1 MDLRHLRYFLCVADE
16 MHFGRAA
23 ARLGI
28 SQPPLSQQI
37 RALEDELGVRLFD
50 RTSRR
55 VRLTRAGELFAP
67 EARLALQQAD
77 YAAHT
82 ARRAQRGE
90 IGRLALGFTASAP
103 FVPKISQAL
112 YHFRQAHPE
121 VELKLE
127 ELGRDEQLDA
137 LAQNEIEV
145 AIIRGFGKPLLS
157 SDLTATC
164 LIEES
169 MVLALRED
177 HPLAT
182 RDLDPTIADLRD
194 EPLVLYSAAAGA
206 GFNEHFFWLC
216 EQAAV
221 QPRVAHEANGLATLL
236 GLVAA
241 GFGAT
246 ILAESLVRLHV
257 DNLVYR
263 QFSPPLE
270 TRLWLVHHAQLS
282 PTARNFVELVQRS
295 NAAEDAAA

>member
-1 MDLRHLRYFLCVADE
+1 
-16 MHFGRAA
+16 
-23 ARLGI
+23 
-28 SQPPLSQQI
+28 
-37 RALEDELGVRLFD
+37 
-50 RTSRR
+50 
-55 VRLTRAGELFAP
+55 
-67 EARLALQQAD
+67 
-77 YAAHT
+77 
-82 ARRAQRGE
+82 
-90 IGRLALGFTASAP
+90 
-103 FVPKISQAL
+103 
-112 YHFRQAHPE
+112 

-169 MVLALRED
+169 MVLALRKD

-295 NAAEDAAA
+295 NAVEDAAA